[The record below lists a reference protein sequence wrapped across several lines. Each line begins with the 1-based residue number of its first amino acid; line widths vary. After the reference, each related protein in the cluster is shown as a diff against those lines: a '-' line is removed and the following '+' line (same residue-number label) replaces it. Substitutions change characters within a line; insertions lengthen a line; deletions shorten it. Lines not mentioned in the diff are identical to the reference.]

1 MPGGWE
7 TCDDVTR
14 SVSEPRAD
22 LLVPCF
28 RFAYFLVV
36 VPMAIHPGPAAPDGP
51 YPVGATRFVRSVRE
65 HLVVGQSRLCPC
77 KRGTRGERTCSHAQD
92 EFDTLDPTLI
102 MDEIEF
108 LAFYPADVPTDGGWR
123 SWLHWGRHKVRRGM
137 RWFVRPVSEAA
148 NGYEAMMGECTR
160 GVMVGECTEC
170 MDRPSFSQIEHLD
183 LTLEEGSS
191 AVRRKNTGRCLDLAL
206 RCVY

>member
-1 MPGGWE
+1 
-7 TCDDVTR
+7 
-14 SVSEPRAD
+14 
-22 LLVPCF
+22 
-28 RFAYFLVV
+28 
-36 VPMAIHPGPAAPDGP
+36 MAIHPGPAAPDGP

-123 SWLHWGRHKVRRGM
+123 SWLHWGRHK
-137 RWFVRPVSEAA
+137 A
-148 NGYEAMMGECTR
+148 NGYEAMMGECTHNVAEKR
-160 GVMVGECTEC
+160 TEC
-170 MDRPSFSQIEHLD
+170 MDRPGFRRIEHLD
-183 LTLEEGSS
+183 LTDEEGSS
-191 AVRRKNTGRCLDLAL
+191 AVRRKNTGRCQDLAL